1 MLSKNV
7 QLVIRDALMEA
18 HRRRH
23 DLLTVEHVLFAL
35 TNSMKG
41 RIILEG
47 SGASVPVLR
56 EQLEEFFNKEL
67 ETVSLAEKHEVA
79 QTDSVQRVLERA
91 LAHIRSAGR
100 DAVELG
106 DLLISIMDEE
116 ESYAHF
122 YLRKQGVERLDVL
135 TRRMVA
141 AGLGLEQYGW
151 YLDLRRFGSVPH
163 AGFGLGF
170 ERLVQFVT
178 GMQNIRDVIP
188 FPRTPGSAPC

>member
-1 MLSKNV
+1 MLSKSV

-23 DLLTVEHVLFAL
+23 DMLTVEHVLFAL

-56 EQLEEFFNKEL
+56 EQLEEFFRQEM
-67 ETVSLAEKHEVA
+67 EPAGPEATFEVV
-79 QTDSVQRVLERA
+79 QTEGVQRVLERA
-91 LAHIRSAGR
+91 LSHIRSAGR

-116 ESYAHF
+116 QSYAHF

-135 TRRMVA
+135 TFVSHGM
-141 AGLGLEQYGW
+141 EE
-151 YLDLRRFGSVPH
+151 GS
-163 AGFGLGF
+163 
-170 ERLVQFVT
+170 
-178 GMQNIRDVIP
+178 
-188 FPRTPGSAPC
+188 GSRGVS

>member
-122 YLRKQGVERLDVL
+122 YLRKQGVEIDALEAGDWSGLPGHTFVRGFVRNYARLLRLDPDVLVGQLDPRLMPELPRLDV
-135 TRRMVA
+135 
-141 AGLGLEQYGW
+141 
-151 YLDLRRFGSVPH
+151 SSS
-163 AGFGLGF
+163 
-170 ERLVQFVT
+170 
-178 GMQNIRDVIP
+178 I
-188 FPRTPGSAPC
+188 SA